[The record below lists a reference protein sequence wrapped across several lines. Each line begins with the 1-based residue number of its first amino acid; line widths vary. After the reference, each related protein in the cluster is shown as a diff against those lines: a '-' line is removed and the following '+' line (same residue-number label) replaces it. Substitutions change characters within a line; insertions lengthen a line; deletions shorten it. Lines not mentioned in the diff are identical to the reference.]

1 MKAII
6 VTIGDEILLGQIL
19 DTNSRYAASALARLG
34 IETVKMLS
42 VSDKPQ
48 EIRAAADAAL
58 QQADLVIFTGGL
70 GPTKDDLTKKTL
82 ADYFGTGL
90 VFNEDAY
97 GWVKEFVSHYPNG
110 HMNEYNKN
118 QALLPEKCT
127 LLRNR
132 KGTASGMWFERAGKV
147 LVSLPGVPFEA
158 EYLIKEEVLPR
169 LEKRLAGDLLKY
181 KMLTVYDVPESDLA
195 MSLRAFED
203 GLPEGVAL
211 AYLPSPGFVRLRLT
225 AKGTAVQKLDACW
238 NALTGALQGKRFT
251 PAESGAP
258 EDVFAREIAAL
269 GVTVATAESCT
280 GGNVAHLITSVAGAS
295 RYFSGGVVSYANE
308 VKMRVLGVRAEDLQQ
323 YGAVSEQVAI
333 AMAEGCRRVCGS
345 DLALSITG
353 VAGPDKDDR
362 DNPVGTVYMALSAQ
376 DGTVCRLVDL
386 TRGRGRGHIRHLAA
400 THAFDMIRRK
410 LLDLPM

>member
-1 MKAII
+1 
-6 VTIGDEILLGQIL
+6 
-19 DTNSRYAASALARLG
+19 
-34 IETVKMLS
+34 
-42 VSDKPQ
+42 
-48 EIRAAADAAL
+48 
-58 QQADLVIFTGGL
+58 
-70 GPTKDDLTKKTL
+70 
-82 ADYFGTGL
+82 
-90 VFNEDAY
+90 
-97 GWVKEFVSHYPNG
+97 
-110 HMNEYNKN
+110 MNEYNKN

-238 NALTGALQGKRFT
+238 NALTEALQGKRFT
-251 PAESGAP
+251 PAESGAA

-295 RYFSGGVVSYANE
+295 RYFLGGVVSYANE

-323 YGAVSEQVAI
+323 YGAVSEAVALQ
-333 AMAEGCRRVCGS
+333 MARGVRELTGADWAVS
-345 DLALSITG
+345 TTG
-353 VAGPDKDDR
+353 VAGPDGGTPQK
-362 DNPVGTVYMALSAQ
+362 PVGTVWIGVAGAQGAKARQFHFSATRERNIAKASVKALE
-376 DGTVCRLVDL
+376 L
-386 TRGRGRGHIRHLAA
+386 
-400 THAFDMIRRK
+400 
-410 LLDLPM
+410 LLDAAKHGLG